1 MNISQ
6 ASGRQVIDVAEATE
20 IARMARG
27 NDPNTISTGDM
38 QSLLGSSALVLDGQ
52 RSRPRYFDGRF
63 LTGADLTG
71 DQDYIR
77 QRQDDLASA
86 VGTGVVAGLQVSLGG
101 SVGGQTLVIE
111 AGHGVTPTGELV
123 MVTSR
128 RAVPIL
134 DLAAGARLDAT
145 LGLSVQPRAQL
156 GKRTGL
162 FLLVLRPVQFTAN
175 PIAAY
180 PTAINGPR
188 TVEDSDIIEATAI
201 DLIPYPN
208 TGGAGSL
215 DEARRAVARD
225 LFLGQ
230 PRGLPQDALPLA
242 MVALAKGV
250 PSWIDVAMVRRET
263 GADTPLQVSMGGR
276 PRALAEA
283 FVVQHRAHLADVL
296 ASRAQAG
303 LTQAFAAAQYFAALP
318 AAGQMPAAAIL
329 PDDLGFQQMYFPDAV
344 DVDLSFVPSDE
355 VAALVEES
363 LALPPI
369 DLLAAPADLDATGV
383 IVLAPVTRQR
393 LQAFEASLAQLD
405 TTARPDPGQGVRQ
418 GPANLLAQLAARR
431 AVATAQPVADPTAT
445 AKTQNDTAAW
455 QLAWAEAVQ
464 AIPLDATGVPLVWFV
479 RRRAVA
485 YESRMIGL
493 AVEASGDD
501 EALKTNVDQH
511 LKTLALKDELTTIAG
526 RSTPLAVARTYA
538 FLGGPVLMNST
549 ILTAAAMHD
558 LQAALPPVTSGT
570 GVVAPTIASGLVL
583 RSGLSR
589 LAATRAK
596 AATNPPTVPK
606 QTLLRESDV
615 IDVASDYGDPNIG
628 DGLTALLGA
637 LPAAIPQAGQL
648 WLGGTGQAL
657 DLDHVADRLSADAL
671 TKFAQAVSDLAGKA
685 NDDAAKALAQL
696 IAQAAG

>member
-27 NDPNTISTGDM
+27 SDPNTISTDDM
-38 QSLLGSSALVLDGQ
+38 QSLLGFSALVLDGQ

-188 TVEDSDIIEATAI
+188 TVEDGDIIEATAI

-250 PSWIDVAMVRRET
+250 PTWIDVAMVRRET

-303 LTQAFAAAQYFAALP
+303 LTAAFAAAQYFAALP

-329 PDDLGFQQMYFPDAV
+329 PDDLGFRQMYFPDAV

-363 LALPPI
+363 LALSADRPARRPRRSRRHRRDRARPGDPP
-369 DLLAAPADLDATGV
+369 AAAGVRGIADATGHHCPPRPQPRG
-383 IVLAPVTRQR
+383 AAGACQFARPVGG
-393 LQAFEASLAQLD
+393 
-405 TTARPDPGQGVRQ
+405 TARGRHCPAGRQPDRHRQ
-418 GPANLLAQLAARR
+418 GAERHRGLAIGLGGGRAGDPAGCHRR
-431 AVATAQPVADPTAT
+431 AV
-445 AKTQNDTAAW
+445 
-455 QLAWAEAVQ
+455 
-464 AIPLDATGVPLVWFV
+464 
-479 RRRAVA
+479 
-485 YESRMIGL
+485 
-493 AVEASGDD
+493 
-501 EALKTNVDQH
+501 
-511 LKTLALKDELTTIAG
+511 
-526 RSTPLAVARTYA
+526 
-538 FLGGPVLMNST
+538 
-549 ILTAAAMHD
+549 
-558 LQAALPPVTSGT
+558 
-570 GVVAPTIASGLVL
+570 GVVRPPPG
-583 RSGLSR
+583 GR
-589 LAATRAK
+589 L
-596 AATNPPTVPK
+596 
-606 QTLLRESDV
+606 
-615 IDVASDYGDPNIG
+615 
-628 DGLTALLGA
+628 
-637 LPAAIPQAGQL
+637 
-648 WLGGTGQAL
+648 
-657 DLDHVADRLSADAL
+657 
-671 TKFAQAVSDLAGKA
+671 
-685 NDDAAKALAQL
+685 
-696 IAQAAG
+696 